1 MLVRGL
7 GLSFNSPTEEK
18 MALMTERV
26 RTENF
31 GRPVFESFYRSYV
44 ADKPLEEELYRLID
58 EVYENEIM

>member
-7 GLSFNSPTEEK
+7 GVAFSSPTEKK
-18 MALMTERV
+18 MAFMTERV

-31 GRPVFESFYRSYV
+31 GKPVFESFYRSYV
-44 ADKPLEEELYRLID
+44 ADKPYEEELYRLID